1 MVTLDLDLAPIILW
15 ILALAIGFCIGVLW
29 LGEELPD
36 EWGNPGKPA
45 TILPPR
51 ALAWATVIM
60 AALTVLVGLVGEM
73 R

>member
-1 MVTLDLDLAPIILW
+1 MSVTFNLAPIILW
-15 ILALAIGFCIGVLW
+15 TITLAIGFCIGVLW

>member
-1 MVTLDLDLAPIILW
+1 MSVTVSLAPIILW
-15 ILALAIGFCIGVLW
+15 TITLAIGFCVGVLW
-29 LGEELPD
+29 LGEEMPD

-51 ALAWATVIM
+51 ALAWAAVIM
-60 AALTVLVGLVGEM
+60 AALTVLVGLIGEM